1 MNNQASMI
9 ISVVALSI
17 AASAF
22 LFSILSFAWQHWRK
36 VDAVVCT
43 LVANE
48 CDHHHGIFQ
57 FSFAN
62 LGTRPMLLRDVN
74 VEVFMKPELHGELSN
89 NCMVIAGNLPQVV
102 KAGEMYS
109 LSIETKWPLDFL
121 VKAAKAAESR
131 GKKNAV
137 LFFVANAVCWN
148 PRGERMT
155 GRKHFLTFTYNPQD
169 RSAGYECPPFDR
181 SFRLTKHK
189 GIRVTPRIVQS

>member
-1 MNNQASMI
+1 MNNQTSVI

-17 AASAF
+17 SASAF

-48 CDHHHGIFQ
+48 CNHHRGIFQ

-62 LGTRPMLLRDVN
+62 LGTRPTLLRDVS

-89 NCMVIAGNLPQVV
+89 DCTVVAGILPQVI

-109 LSIETKWPLDFL
+109 ISIETKWTDTFL
-121 VKAAKAAESR
+121 VKAAKEAADR
-131 GKKNAV
+131 GKKNAM
-137 LFFVANAVCWN
+137 LFFVAKTICWN
-148 PRGERMT
+148 PKGERMM
-155 GRKHFLTFTYNPQD
+155 GQKHFSTFTYNPQE
-169 RSAGYECPPFDR
+169 RSSGYECPSFDR
-181 SFRLTKHK
+181 SFRLTKHR
-189 GIRVTPRIVQS
+189 GARLTPRIVPS